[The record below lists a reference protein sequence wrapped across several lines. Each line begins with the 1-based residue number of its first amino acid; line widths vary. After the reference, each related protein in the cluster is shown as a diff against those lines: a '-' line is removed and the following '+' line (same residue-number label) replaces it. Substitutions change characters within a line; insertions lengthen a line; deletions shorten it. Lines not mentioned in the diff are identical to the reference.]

1 MTVSTEAIVHFL
13 EGLHPY
19 ADLSAEVRK
28 VVASGM
34 GVKTVPAGGSIFFLD
49 EELEGLFV
57 VWSGEVEI
65 VNEHGAPVSLLGR
78 RNSFGERGLLEDG
91 RALTEARAITE
102 TMLLVLPAPMFAQ
115 LIADHEP
122 FRAFF
127 SRTPRERP
135 PQRTLANTRIEEL
148 MVRGPITCA
157 PDDTVQEAARRM
169 RKHGISSLCM
179 TEHGKLTGIVT
190 MRDLSGKV
198 VAEGLSPAT
207 PVSDIVTRNP
217 VTLEPSMLGSDVLHT
232 MVERGIGHLP
242 ICEFGE
248 LVGIV
253 TQTNLTRWQADS
265 SADFVSAVASAPS
278 VDQMAEIARKIPNLL
293 VSLVA
298 AGHRHE
304 VTTRLITDIA
314 DAITRRLI
322 RLAHH
327 ELGDAPAAYC
337 WAACGSQGRQEQTGL
352 SDQDNCLIIADDAG
366 PEAMGWFEDF
376 ARFVCDGLNA
386 CGYFYCPGE
395 MMATNSQWRQKVGV
409 WRAYF
414 DKWIARPD
422 PMAQMLASVMF
433 DLRPIGGD
441 SALFDALQHDTLEA
455 ASKNSIFVKHMTAN
469 ALKHQPPL
477 GLFRGF
483 ATIRSG
489 EHKNTLDLKHNGV
502 VPVTDLARIYA
513 IRGRLAPVNTRAR
526 LEAARA
532 AKVVSQR
539 DGQALL
545 DAFDLIAQTRLE
557 HQVRRVKG
565 GESPDN
571 FMEPWRLS
579 DFERSHLRNA
589 FVVIKGLQSA
599 IGHRLG
605 PLA

>member
-1 MTVSTEAIVHFL
+1 MTVSTEAIVQFL

-19 ADLSAEVRK
+19 ADLSTEVRK
-28 VVASGM
+28 VIASGM
-34 GVKTVPAGGSIFFLD
+34 GVKTVPEGATVYSLGD
-49 EELEGLFV
+49 QLEGLFV

-65 VNEHGAPVSLLGR
+65 VDEHGAPVSLLGR
-78 RNSFGERGLLEDG
+78 RNTFGERGLVGDG
-91 RALTEARAITE
+91 RALTRAKAIAE
-102 TMLLVLPAPMFAQ
+102 TVLLVLPAPIFAQ
-115 LIADHEP
+115 LVADHEP

-127 SRTPRERP
+127 ARSPRDRP
-135 PQRTLANTRIEEL
+135 TQRTLATTRIEEL
-148 MVRGPITCA
+148 MVRGPVTCL
-157 PDDTVQEAARRM
+157 PEETVQEAARRM
-169 RKHGISSLCM
+169 REHRISSLCV
-179 TEHGKLTGIVT
+179 TENGKLSGIVT

-198 VAEGLSPAT
+198 VAEGLPPTT
-207 PVSDIVTRNP
+207 PVSEVMTSKP
-217 VTLEPSMLGSDVLHT
+217 VTLKPSMLGSDVLHT

-242 ICEFGE
+242 ICEHGE

-253 TQTNLTRWQADS
+253 TQTNLTRWQADT
-265 SADFVSAVASAPS
+265 SADFVSAVASAPN
-278 VDQMAEIARKIPNLL
+278 VERMAEIAQKIPSLL

-298 AGHRHE
+298 AGNRHE
-304 VTTRLITDIA
+304 VTTRLITDVA

-322 RLAHH
+322 KLAQE
-327 ELGDAPAAYC
+327 ELGEAPTAYC
-337 WAACGSQGRQEQTGL
+337 WAACGSQGRQEQTGV

-366 PEAMGWFEDF
+366 PEAMKWFEDF

-386 CGYFYCPGE
+386 CGYVYCPGD
-395 MMATNSQWRQKVGV
+395 MMATNPQWRQTVSV
-409 WRAYF
+409 WRGYF

-441 SALFDALQHDTLEA
+441 PELFDALQHDTLEA

-502 VPVTDLARIYA
+502 VPVIDLARLYA
-513 IRGRLAPVNTRAR
+513 IRGRLSPVNTRAR
-526 LEAARA
+526 LEAASA
-532 AKVVSQR
+532 SKIVVQR

-545 DAFDLIAQTRLE
+545 DAYDLIAQTRLE
-557 HQVRRVKG
+557 HQMRRVKAG
-565 GESPDN
+565 GDPDN

-579 DFERSHLRNA
+579 DFDRSHLRNA
-589 FVVIKGLQSA
+589 FVVIKRLQSA
-599 IGHRLG
+599 MGYRLG
-605 PLA
+605 PLG